1 MSLSEKR
8 GEVSKTAPVDRSLD
22 FIEQI
27 RRELDQLKKEKDE
40 GEKKAAE
47 YLDKLTRL
55 QADMENLQRITKRQ
69 METMTRQASERLLL
83 KLLPILDALRQAG
96 NIAHSNNEL
105 PRQEMALGLNM
116 LLEELTDVLGTEGL
130 EEIPA
135 LGQSLDP
142 QKHEAVSF
150 IETNEKPE
158 NTIMEEIR
166 KGYALNGRVI
176 RPSLVVVSKPKK
188 SKEKEANDA
197 SEK

>member
-1 MSLSEKR
+1 MSLSEER
-8 GEVSKTAPVDRSLD
+8 GEVSKTAPVERSLD

-40 GEKKAAE
+40 SEKKAAE

-96 NIAHSNNEL
+96 NIAHSNTEL

-116 LLEELTDVLGTEGL
+116 LLKELTDVLGTEGL

-150 IETNEKPE
+150 IETNEKSE

-176 RPSLVVVSKPKK
+176 RPSLVVVSKPEKP
-188 SKEKEANDA
+188 KEKEANDA
-197 SEK
+197 SER

>member
-1 MSLSEKR
+1 MSLSEER
-8 GEVSKTAPVDRSLD
+8 GEVSKTAPVERSLD

-40 GEKKAAE
+40 SEKKAAE

-116 LLEELTDVLGTEGL
+116 LLKELTDVLGTEGL

-150 IETNEKPE
+150 IETNEKSE